1 MDFGTK
7 VTGDPK
13 TKFSGSVLMKNSLP
27 EVSLKTINEKLHST
41 NGAFMERY
49 PGESGRRQ
57 PVHTVYGGA
66 HLFKS
71 DSAQR
76 LGKVAERALIEG
88 APDFVVFA
96 RAIGLPLSDELPD
109 VLDYATGL
117 KHRLETGPDA
127 VREENKAAWLA
138 HTIYA
143 RVQEKLKREPVE
155 DFRIDFE
162 DGYGNRPDAEEDGHA
177 ESAAI
182 EVANGMAAGTL
193 PPFIGIRIKPFNE
206 ELRARSMRT
215 LDIFVST
222 LLEKSG
228 GKLPENFVVT
238 LPKITT
244 AEQVKALVDVFDL
257 LEKQTGLASGSLKME
272 MMIETTQS
280 VINSEGRINLPLL
293 LDAAR
298 GRCIAAHFGTYDYTA
313 SCSITAAH
321 QHMMHP
327 ACDFAKHMMQVSF
340 AGTGI
345 WLSDGATNIMPV
357 APHRASEGAPLTHDQ
372 IDENRAVVH
381 RAWKLHYDHIQHSLV
396 GGFYQGWDLHPAQLP
411 TRYAAVCAFFLESL
425 DAASE
430 RLRNFVEKAAKATL
444 VGDVFDDAATG
455 QGLLNYFLRAINCG
469 AVTEDEAT
477 RLTSLTHDDF
487 VSASFVKILKNR
499 QNL

>member
-1 MDFGTK
+1 
-7 VTGDPK
+7 
-13 TKFSGSVLMKNSLP
+13 MKHSLS
-27 EVSLKTINEKLHST
+27 EQSLLAINERLASSNKTFVSQ
-41 NGAFMERY
+41 Y

-66 HLFKS
+66 HLFRA

-76 LGKVAERALIEG
+76 LGQVAERAL
-88 APDFVVFA
+88 ADNASDFVVFA
-96 RAIGLPLSDELPD
+96 RALGLPLAQQLPD

-117 KHRLETGPDA
+117 RVRLENDPEA
-127 VREENKAAWLA
+127 VRGENKPAWLA
-138 HTIYA
+138 HAIYT
-143 RVQEKLKREPVE
+143 RVQEKLSREPVE

-162 DGYGNRPDAEEDGHA
+162 DGYGNRPDSEEDGHA
-177 ESAAI
+177 ASAAI
-182 EVANGMAAGTL
+182 EVAKGIEAGTL

-206 ELRARSMRT
+206 ELRARSVRT

-222 LLEKSG
+222 ILDQSG
-228 GKLPENFVVT
+228 GRMPDNFVVT

-244 AEQVKALVDVFDL
+244 PEQVTTLADIFDL
-257 LEKQTGLASGSLKME
+257 LEQQSGLAEGSLKME

-280 VINSEGRINLPLL
+280 IINSEGRINLPLL
-293 LDAAR
+293 LQAAR
-298 GRCIAAHFGTYDYTA
+298 GRCTAAHFGTYDYTA

-327 ACDFAKHMMQVSF
+327 SCDFAKHMMQVSF

-357 APHRASEGAPLTHDQ
+357 GPQRAPEGSSLSQDQ
-372 IDENRAVVH
+372 IEENRAVIH

-411 TRYAAVCAFFLESL
+411 TRYAAVYAFFLESL

-455 QGLLNYFLRAINCG
+455 QGLLNYFLRALNCG
-469 AVTEDEAT
+469 ALTEEEGLRLSGLT
-477 RLTSLTHDDF
+477 REELRSG
-487 VSASFVKILKNR
+487 SFVKILKTR